1 MGTDDLLTSTVVV
14 GDKAVVSVTGD
25 VDLTSSGRLR
35 EALREALHE
44 SGNVVVDFAGLTFID
59 SSGLSALVDA
69 HSRARDGGGTLT
81 LRHPTAT
88 LRRLLDITRLD
99 TLLMIDP
106 PEPGSVESDGR
117 S

>member
-1 MGTDDLLTSTVVV
+1 MGTDDLVTSTAVV
-14 GDKAVVSVTGD
+14 GDSAVVSVTGD
-25 VDLTSSGRLR
+25 VDLTSSGHLGEVLR
-35 EALREALHE
+35 EAIQEAD
-44 SGNVVVDFAGLTFID
+44 NVVVDFAGLSFID

-69 HSRARDGGGTLT
+69 HRRTRDGGGTLT
-81 LRHPTAT
+81 LRHPTAM

-106 PEPGSVESDGR
+106 PEPGSVESGDR